1 MDRESLTL
9 IINGF
14 DKQKFNQTVSIVL
27 QDILAIS
34 AINEDSLIVKKDM
47 QETIPSSILY
57 HLSID
62 KRSVIDPA
70 LLKKKIRIYKI
81 QRIYFFFKYNLSDAE
96 LRKKDILFTMEY
108 GIPVTCM
115 CSSTLAEFIIE
126 SNMESKLFSDGDDFR
141 QISSS
146 DIDYLTAAFHSM
158 TIASTDVND
167 LKGKVYDD
175 AILFKVASKSYERK
189 EDLASGVL
197 DFLKLSEEK
206 YEIIMKRIDSL
217 LSKGQIHKETEGF
230 VLLPSILKDIETRQK
245 AYLYELD
252 SLTSAQVDLMRTD
265 YNIDWNENDSKK
277 IATLLAFSA
286 IENQIR
292 TLQEAGS
299 EVDHAIFRMVK
310 NSDRKILGYLQKV
323 KNLDEDK
330 ANEALENLAQIA
342 AYHPLIIKITR
353 ACIYLALEG
362 SNPLSSARALGA
374 SKWKDFNVMLE
385 PTVAIPF
392 ICSQL
397 YHGEVTNSFRRSVNS
412 VQRAITFTSRVS
424 IPYSY
429 INECAGHLL
438 AARKYNNIDLDPD
451 EMAHSNNAFVSNYYS
466 LIKAG
471 VKLPDS
477 FMDYLSTFSVAIK
490 TEKSNVKAWVREIM
504 TDLTSLLLK
513 GHIIQEA
520 IPFYNDD
527 DLKDYEIEYSHFLS
541 EKNKEKPGHLVHH
554 DTIALKYT
562 NDRVANFNEHWII
575 LSYDSILTKV
585 GNQSFYKGWI
595 CSPEKFLEMTNISIP
610 LSETQMVSVLHSVA
624 SFSERT
630 LAIGAKIMDRIIQYA
645 SSEMQNWEFKLEL
658 DKFKN
663 EMKASLNSTNEEFD
677 TEIIARTDE
686 FLKNKGIVVN
696 DEDFDITIDH

>member
-9 IINGF
+9 IINAF
-14 DKQKFNQTVSIVL
+14 DKKKFEQTATIVL
-27 QDILAIS
+27 QDILGIS
-34 AINEDSLIVKKDM
+34 AINEDSLVMKKGV
-47 QETIPSSILY
+47 QKTQLSPVLY

-62 KRSVIDPA
+62 KSTVIDSA
-70 LLKKKIRIYKI
+70 LLKKKIREYKI
-81 QRIYFFFKYNLSDAE
+81 QQIYFFFRYNLSDAD
-96 LRKKDILFTMEY
+96 LRKKDILFRTEY
-108 GIPVTCM
+108 GVSATCM
-115 CSSTLAEFIIE
+115 CSSTLAEFIID
-126 SNMESKLFSDGDDFR
+126 SNLENKLFNDGINYR

-175 AILFKVASKSYERK
+175 AILFKASSNLYTNK
-189 EDLASGVL
+189 EDLTKGVL
-197 DFLKLSEEK
+197 DFLKLPEEK
-206 YEIIMKRIDSL
+206 DEIIMKRIDSL
-217 LSKGQIHKETEGF
+217 LSKGQMHKEADGF
-230 VLLPSILKDIETRQK
+230 VLLPSVVNEIEARKK
-245 AYLYELD
+245 AYFFELD

-265 YNIDWNENDSKK
+265 YNIDWDENDSKK

-286 IENQIR
+286 IDSQIR
-292 TLQEAGS
+292 ILR
-299 EVDHAIFRMVK
+299 EVGTEIDHAIFRMVK
-310 NSDRKILGYLQKV
+310 DSDRRILKYLQQNKE
-323 KNLDEDK
+323 LDEEK

-342 AYHPLIIKITR
+342 ATHPLIIKITR

-374 SKWKDFNVMLE
+374 NKWKDFCVMLE

-397 YHGEVTNSFRRSVNS
+397 YQGEVTKSFERSVNS
-412 VQRAITFTSRVS
+412 VQRAITLTSKVS

-438 AARKYNNIDLDPD
+438 AARKYQNIDLDPD

-466 LIKAG
+466 LIKTGA
-471 VKLPDS
+471 KLPPS
-477 FMDYLSTFSVAIK
+477 FMDYLATFSIAIK
-490 TEKSNVKAWVREIM
+490 TEKSNIKAWVREIM

-513 GHIIQEA
+513 GHVVQES
-520 IPFYNDD
+520 IPFYKDD
-527 DLKDYEIEYSHFLS
+527 DLKDYENEYSHFLS

-562 NDRVANFNEHWII
+562 NDRVANNNEHWII

-585 GNQSFYKGWI
+585 GNQPFYKGWI
-595 CSPEKFLEMTNISIP
+595 CSPRKFLEMTNISTP
-610 LSETQMVSVLHSVA
+610 LSETQMVSVLHTVA

-645 SSEMQNWEFKLEL
+645 STEMQNWEFKRDL
-658 DKFKN
+658 DNFKK
-663 EMKASLNSTNEEFD
+663 EMKATFNNTNDDFD
-677 TEIIARTDE
+677 KELITRTDE
-686 FLKNKGIVVN
+686 FLKNKGIVIN
-696 DEDFDITIDH
+696 EDDVDITVDN

>member
-175 AILFKVASKSYERK
+175 AILFKVALKSYERK

>member
-158 TIASTDVND
+158 TTASTDVND

-175 AILFKVASKSYERK
+175 AILFKVASKSYERR